1 LNSDEQSQSKS
12 NEKPQSRISSRTL
25 TFLTRNPETIIG
37 LIVVVAFVL
46 TAVLVTISD
55 LLGIKIT
62 PYNPIQQDV
71 GGSLAAPSWAHP
83 FGCDFLGRD
92 VFSRV
97 IASMPN
103 DVVVSFC
110 VIGVAIVVGA
120 LIGALA
126 GLKGGLLDELLMR
139 FTDVIFSLPV
149 LVIAMVIAVALGPGL
164 IHLMVAMI
172 VVWWPPYARMA
183 RGETLRVAHQNFIE
197 AARFAG
203 QKTTGILFKH
213 VLPNISITMLVY
225 ATLDIGTVILV
236 YAGLSYLGLSVRP
249 PAPDLGEMI
258 SSSQDYLIT
267 APWLPIIPG
276 LIIAIIVIGFCVL
289 GDGLRDALEIR

>member
-1 LNSDEQSQSKS
+1 MFKKS
-12 NEKPQSRISSRTL
+12 
-25 TFLTRNPETIIG
+25 PESIVG
-37 LIVVVAFVL
+37 FFVVVLFIL
-46 TAVLVTISD
+46 TGIIVTIFD
-55 LLGIKIT
+55 LLGIRVT
-62 PYNPIQQDV
+62 PYNPIQQNV
-71 GGSLAAPSWAHP
+71 GVSLAAPSWDHL

-103 DVVVSFC
+103 DVAVSFS
-110 VIGVAIVVGA
+110 VVFVAIIVGA
-120 LIGALA
+120 LLGSLA
-126 GLKGGLLDELLMR
+126 GFKGGLLDELLMR

-164 IHLMVAMI
+164 THMMIAMI
-172 VVWWPPYARMA
+172 VIWWPPYARMA
-183 RGETLRVAHQNFIE
+183 RGESLRVAHQNFIE

-203 QKTTGILFKH
+203 QRTIGILFKH

-225 ATLDIGTVILV
+225 ATLDVGTVILV

-249 PAPDLGEMI
+249 PLPDLGEMI
-258 SSSQDYLIT
+258 SNSQDYLIT

-276 LIIAIIVIGFCVL
+276 IVIAIIVIGFSVL
-289 GDGLRDALEIR
+289 GDGIRDALEAR

>member
-1 LNSDEQSQSKS
+1 MLRKS
-12 NEKPQSRISSRTL
+12 R
-25 TFLTRNPETIIG
+25 ETIIG

-46 TAVLVTISD
+46 TGVLVTICAS
-55 LLGIKIT
+55 LGIRIT
-62 PYNPIQQDV
+62 PYNPIQQNV
-71 GGSLAAPSWAHP
+71 GASLAPPSWNHF

-97 IASMPN
+97 VASIPN
-103 DVVVSFC
+103 DVIVSFAVVS
-110 VIGVAIVVGA
+110 VAIVVGA
-120 LIGALA
+120 LIGSLA
-126 GLKGGLLDELLMR
+126 GFRGGLLDELLMR

-164 IHLMVAMI
+164 THMMIAMMVI
-172 VVWWPPYARMA
+172 WWPPYARMA
-183 RGETLRVAHQNFIE
+183 RGESLRVAHQNFIE

-203 QKTTGILFKH
+203 QRTIGILFKH
-213 VLPNISITMLVY
+213 VLPNISIIMLVY
-225 ATLDIGTVILV
+225 ATLDVGTVILV

-249 PAPDLGEMI
+249 PLPDLGEMI

-276 LIIAIIVIGFCVL
+276 LVIAVIVIGFSVL
-289 GDGLRDALEIR
+289 GDGLRDALEAR

>member
-1 LNSDEQSQSKS
+1 M
-12 NEKPQSRISSRTL
+12 
-25 TFLTRNPETIIG
+25 LTRNPETIIG
-37 LIVVVAFVL
+37 LIVVGSFVL
-46 TAVLVTISD
+46 TAVLVTIGD
-55 LLGIKIT
+55 LLGFRIT
-62 PYNPIQQDV
+62 PYDPIQQNV
-71 GGSLAAPSWAHP
+71 GISLAAPSWDHL

-97 IASMPN
+97 ISSVPN
-103 DVVVSFC
+103 DVIVSFC
-110 VIGVAIVVGA
+110 VVVVAIVVGA

-126 GLKGGLLDELLMR
+126 GFKGGLLDEFLMR

-164 IHLMVAMI
+164 THMMVAMI
-172 VVWWPPYARMA
+172 VIWWPPYARLA
-183 RGETLRVAHQNFIE
+183 RGESLRVAHQNFIE
-197 AARFAG
+197 AAKFAG
-203 QKTTGILFKH
+203 QKTISILFKH

-225 ATLDIGTVILV
+225 ATLDVGTVILV

-249 PAPDLGEMI
+249 PLPDLGEMI

-276 LIIAIIVIGFCVL
+276 VVIAIIVIGFSIL
-289 GDGLRDALEIR
+289 GDGLRDALEAR

>member
-1 LNSDEQSQSKS
+1 LKANEQSQK
-12 NEKPQSRISSRTL
+12 RASRTFK
-25 TFLTRNPETIIG
+25 FLTRNPETIIG
-37 LIVVVAFVL
+37 LIVVGAFVL
-46 TAVLVTISD
+46 SAVLVVISS
-55 LLGIKIT
+55 LLRITVT
-62 PYNPIQQDV
+62 PYDPIQQNV
-71 GGSLAAPSWAHP
+71 GASLEAPSWAHP

-110 VIGVAIVVGA
+110 VVGVAVIVGA
-120 LIGALA
+120 LIGATA
-126 GLKGGLLDELLMR
+126 GFKGGLLDELLMR

-164 IHLMVAMI
+164 THLMVAM
-172 VVWWPPYARMA
+172 VVIWWPPYARMA
-183 RGETLRVAHQNFIE
+183 RGESLRVAHQNFIE

-203 QKTTGILFKH
+203 QKTVGILFKH

-267 APWLPIIPG
+267 APWLPVIPG
-276 LIIAIIVIGFCVL
+276 LIIAIIVIGFSVL
-289 GDGLRDALEIR
+289 GDGLRDALEAT

>member
-1 LNSDEQSQSKS
+1 VLGL
-12 NEKPQSRISSRTL
+12 L
-25 TFLTRNPETIIG
+25 TKNPETILG
-37 LIVVVAFVL
+37 LIVVVTFVL
-46 TAVLVTISD
+46 TAVIVTVSN
-55 LLGIKIT
+55 LLGLQIT
-62 PYNPIQQDV
+62 PYDPLQQNV
-71 GGSLAAPSWAHP
+71 GVSLAAPSWAHL

-97 IASMPN
+97 ILSIPN
-103 DVVVSFC
+103 DVLVSFC
-110 VIGVAIVVGA
+110 VVGVAVVVGA

-126 GLKGGLLDELLMR
+126 GFKGGLLDELLMR

-164 IHLMVAMI
+164 IHMTVAM
-172 VVWWPPYARMA
+172 VVIWWPPYARMA

-203 QKTTGILFKH
+203 QKTTSILFKH

-225 ATLDIGTVILV
+225 ATLDVGTIILV

-249 PAPDLGEMI
+249 PQPDLGEMI

-276 LIIAIIVIGFCVL
+276 LIIAIIVIGFSVL
-289 GDGLRDALEIR
+289 GDGMRDVLEAR

>member
-1 LNSDEQSQSKS
+1 LAQVKPKS
-12 NEKPQSRISSRTL
+12 HVSSRALGLL
-25 TFLTRNPETIIG
+25 TKNPETILG
-37 LIVVVAFVL
+37 LIVVVTFVL
-46 TAVLVTISD
+46 TAVIVTVSN
-55 LLGIKIT
+55 LLGLQIT
-62 PYNPIQQDV
+62 PYDPLQQNV
-71 GGSLAAPSWAHP
+71 GVSLAAPSWAHL

-97 IASMPN
+97 ILSIPN
-103 DVVVSFC
+103 DVLVSFC
-110 VIGVAIVVGA
+110 VVGVAVVVGA

-126 GLKGGLLDELLMR
+126 GFKGGLLDELLMR

-164 IHLMVAMI
+164 IHMTVAM
-172 VVWWPPYARMA
+172 VVIWWPPYARMA

-203 QKTTGILFKH
+203 QKTTSILFKH

-225 ATLDIGTVILV
+225 ATLDVGTIILV

-249 PAPDLGEMI
+249 PQPDLGEMI

-276 LIIAIIVIGFCVL
+276 LIIAIIVIGFSVL
-289 GDGLRDALEIR
+289 GDGMRDVLEAR

>member
-1 LNSDEQSQSKS
+1 MIRNEQSKS
-12 NEKPQSRISSRTL
+12 DSRAFDRALTL
-25 TFLTRNPETIIG
+25 LKKSPETTVG
-37 LIVVVAFVL
+37 LFVVALFIL
-46 TAVLVTISD
+46 TGIIVTICD
-55 LLGIKIT
+55 LVGIRVT
-62 PYNPIQQDV
+62 PYNPIQQNV
-71 GGSLAAPSWAHP
+71 GVALAAPSWDHL

-97 IASMPN
+97 IASIPN
-103 DVVVSFC
+103 DVAVSFC
-110 VIGVAIVVGA
+110 VVSVAIIVGA
-120 LIGALA
+120 LLGSLA
-126 GLKGGLLDELLMR
+126 GFKGGLLDELLMR

-164 IHLMVAMI
+164 THMMIAMMVI
-172 VVWWPPYARMA
+172 WWPPYARMA
-183 RGETLRVAHQNFIE
+183 RGESLRVAHQNFIE

-203 QKTTGILFKH
+203 QRTIGILFKH

-225 ATLDIGTVILV
+225 ATLDVGTVILV

-249 PAPDLGEMI
+249 PLPDLGEMI

-276 LIIAIIVIGFCVL
+276 IVIAIIVIGFSIL
-289 GDGLRDALEIR
+289 GDGIRDALEAR